1 MTDKN
6 RKARAE
12 DEAATAEANAGGVKD
27 GGAEGPVETP
37 SADSA
42 AGGAVAELEARLAKA
57 EASLAEMTDAARR
70 TMADFQNYKAR
81 ASKDA
86 AAARRFTIRDAAV
99 NVLPAFDN
107 LERALGAVESG
118 GDALSLSEGV
128 RLTLRTFVD
137 GLGKLGVARIE
148 PRLDRSTRRRRPLRV
163 GERLAHG
170 RPRRPPRARE
180 RRGRAEDSR
189 RPGGR
194 RRKRQERGR
203 RDVVVTERELS
214 DADLRLRVREV
225 RPPLRTGSKHEGRR
239 AQDVS

>member
-70 TMADFQNYKAR
+70 TMADFPNYKAR

-148 PRLDRSTRRRRPLRV
+148 AAPGTPFDPTCMEALARLESTDQPEGAV
-163 GERLAHG
+163 
-170 RPRRPPRARE
+170 
-180 RRGRAEDSR
+180 
-189 RPGGR
+189 
-194 RRKRQERGR
+194 
-203 RDVVVTERELS
+203 LS
-214 DADLRLRVREV
+214 EWESGWRMGDLVV
-225 RPPLRTGSKHEGRR
+225 RPARVSVAAAPKT
-239 AQDVS
+239 QDAPADGAENDKNGDDATSS